1 MTLRIGII
9 GAGANT
15 RLQHIPGFRSIPDVE
30 ITAVCNRSLTSSQR
44 AAEELDIPH
53 AFEDWKALVHSDSV
67 DSVCIGTWPYM
78 HCPISLEALSAGK
91 HVLTEARMCMN
102 LAEARQMQ
110 AAAVASD
117 GVAMIVPAPM
127 YLAAEPLLLKMLEDG
142 FFGDL
147 IEIEVRGLGGV
158 YNPDT
163 PLHWRQRR
171 DFSGQNIMTLGILNE
186 TVRRYAG
193 HEKHVLANS
202 ATFTAERV
210 DSEYGS
216 VRPVDVPDSLGVLA
230 ELENG
235 AQVVYH
241 LSSVAR
247 LGDGS
252 TFEFYGTKGS
262 FKMEG
267 GSAIELGR
275 VWIAGSDDASY
286 RPLEVPELPRNAWR
300 VEEDFIDAILQ
311 GRAVTHTH
319 FDDGVRYMQFTE
331 AVQVSLAEGRK
342 VALDEL

>member
-1 MTLRIGII
+1 M
-9 GAGANT
+9 
-15 RLQHIPGFRSIPDVE
+15 
-30 ITAVCNRSLTSSQR
+30 
-44 AAEELDIPH
+44 
-53 AFEDWKALVHSDSV
+53 
-67 DSVCIGTWPYM
+67 
-78 HCPISLEALSAGK
+78 CPI
-91 HVLTEARMCMN
+91 
-102 LAEARQMQ
+102 
-110 AAAVASD
+110 
-117 GVAMIVPAPM
+117 
-127 YLAAEPLLLKMLEDG
+127 
-142 FFGDL
+142 
-147 IEIEVRGLGGV
+147 
-158 YNPDT
+158 
-163 PLHWRQRR
+163 
-171 DFSGQNIMTLGILNE
+171 
-186 TVRRYAG
+186 
-193 HEKHVLANS
+193 
-202 ATFTAERV
+202 
-210 DSEYGS
+210 
-216 VRPVDVPDSLGVLA
+216 SLGVLA

-235 AQVVYH
+235 AQAVYH

-267 GSAIELGR
+267 GSAIEPGR